1 MSVRLS
7 AILAAALAL
16 ATSQEASAEDVE
28 KRAPADA
35 NGEVEIVNVSGDVHV
50 VGWER
55 AEVQVNADLGAGVE
69 RLEFHREGRRTL
81 VKVVLPSGR
90 SSSGSS
96 DLLVRVPQGS
106 AVSINT
112 VSAEQT
118 VEGVR
123 GAQRLQ
129 AVSGGIR
136 TEIWGA
142 EFEAK
147 TVSGE
152 IEVAGHAGDGP
163 MRVTSVSGDVRLLD
177 IGPELDLSTVTGDM
191 DVKMSDLTRVRIKTT
206 NGDLELTARLT
217 ANARIDA
224 EAINGDL
231 RFLLQNPVN
240 AEFDIETF
248 NGDIDNCF
256 GPKPRRTSEF
266 APGNELRFSEGKGDG
281 KVRIKTLNGGVEICK
296 K

>member
-1 MSVRLS
+1 M
-7 AILAAALAL
+7 
-16 ATSQEASAEDVE
+16 
-28 KRAPADA
+28 
-35 NGEVEIVNVSGDVHV
+35 EIVNVSGDVHV
-50 VGWER
+50 VGWDR

-69 RLEFHREGRRTL
+69 RLEFHREGRRTV
-81 VKVVLPSGR
+81 VKVILPSGK

-152 IEVAGHAGDGP
+152 IEVVGHGGDGP

-206 NGDLELTARLT
+206 NGDLELIGQADRERAHRRRSDQRRSQISSAGPRERRVRHRDVQRRHRQLLRTETEADAASSLQATNCDSAKAKATARC
-217 ANARIDA
+217 AS
-224 EAINGDL
+224 
-231 RFLLQNPVN
+231 
-240 AEFDIETF
+240 
-248 NGDIDNCF
+248 
-256 GPKPRRTSEF
+256 RR
-266 APGNELRFSEGKGDG
+266 
-281 KVRIKTLNGGVEICK
+281 
-296 K
+296 